1 MNNILLKVQQ
11 YLDNVSKNPV
21 KLDKQ
26 LVQEFGE
33 ACKNALL
40 KQFEET
46 RRDKFEVRMSNIGRP
61 LCQLQMEAKGIK
73 GEGQP
78 YNVKMRNTV
87 GDIIEALAI
96 FVMKSSGIKISNE
109 QKKVN

>member
-33 ACKNALL
+33 ACNCLL
-40 KQFEET
+40 YTSPSPRDVEES
-46 RRDKFEVRMSNIGRP
+46 RMP
-61 LCQLQMEAKGIK
+61 
-73 GEGQP
+73 
-78 YNVKMRNTV
+78 
-87 GDIIEALAI
+87 
-96 FVMKSSGIKISNE
+96 SSA
-109 QKKVN
+109 